1 MVAVTLKKNKVAG
14 EQQDQEHLAYSWPG
28 QIVLTG
34 LIHKILLLLG
44 KRQSLL
50 QSFDASHTAALFA
63 GCNSECC
70 GDFELPPLVIIPGEG
85 DGGQVLPEVNGAVF
99 WVGQARSSHTC
110 WKGLDPP
117 EAGALLGD
125 KSSKAIQVASV
136 GWAGAGEG
144 AEAA

>member
-1 MVAVTLKKNKVAG
+1 MGGTSFQRSMVQYPWL
-14 EQQDQEHLAYSWPG
+14 
-28 QIVLTG
+28 
-34 LIHKILLLLG
+34 
-44 KRQSLL
+44 
-50 QSFDASHTAALFA
+50 
-63 GCNSECC
+63 
-70 GDFELPPLVIIPGEG
+70 
-85 DGGQVLPEVNGAVF
+85 
-99 WVGQARSSHTC
+99 GQARSSHTC